1 MSEERI
7 VNGVNVDR
15 LFNTMNAIKD
25 TPGLARFRF
34 RARNTWVNGGHNRT
48 TITGFYGACQK
59 HTLTVVGRRGGLL
72 LHTAGGG
79 FRLRQGQEGACSQA
93 RLRRRP

>member
-15 LFNTMNAIKD
+15 LFGTIHAIKD

-34 RARNTWVNGGHNRT
+34 RAQNTWVNGGHNRT
-48 TITGFYGACQK
+48 TITGF
-59 HTLTVVGRRGGLL
+59 
-72 LHTAGGG
+72 
-79 FRLRQGQEGACSQA
+79 
-93 RLRRRP
+93 